1 MKALFCAGVICKLF
15 YYVICR
21 KNSPR
26 LIEKFSLN
34 YFLSFHLRGR
44 KLNSHLERAIQKAMA
59 ELDKQSDE
67 ETKAPTAL
75 STTAVK
81 SGKGNNEKK
90 SVNTSQKSTKSRM
103 IKIAPAPSDNNTKK

>member
-1 MKALFCAGVICKLF
+1 MKALFLRGAICKLF
-15 YYVICR
+15 YYIICE
-21 KNSPR
+21 KKSPAF

-34 YFLSFHLRGR
+34 YFSLFHLRGR

-67 ETKAPTAL
+67 TPTAL
-75 STTAVK
+75 STTTALK

-90 SVNTSQKSTKSRM
+90 SITSHSQKSTKSRM
-103 IKIAPAPSDNNTKK
+103 IKIAPAPSDNTKK